1 MKEYMKEVSNELGK
15 EFAGLVQSGDL
26 KGILIIEENPV
37 MKYRKYDEIWIE
49 LVFHQI
55 NPL

>member
-1 MKEYMKEVSNELGK
+1 MKEVSSELGK